1 MRKKFKLFFRYGIFL
16 ILGLVLAWLSVRG
29 LLQYW
34 GGIKSSL
41 AHERYYLI
49 LPILLLYLLSHWSR
63 AVRWKI
69 MMEPLGYSP
78 PTLPVVFSVIVGY
91 LVNLAFPR
99 LGEVMR
105 CTLLGRHEKIP
116 IEKLLGTIL
125 VERVVDIICLLIVF
139 GLTYIL
145 QAKEISDYMAS
156 LLHHGQGGH
165 NFALWGLLAF
175 VLICVAAIFIY
186 RRFWDNK
193 LVLWARKIVLGLWA
207 GLVEIRF
214 MKKTG
219 WFIFHSILLWTL
231 YFVCTRLGMVMF
243 KELDRL
249 GLTQTLSVFSVG
261 SIAVIIT
268 PGGLGTYPV
277 MIKQTLMC
285 YHISPGIALATGM
298 MLWVLPTV
306 LVILGGVVSLV
317 GLSGVWKKTTVP
329 MKAEFGLGLEGD
341 IFTPLSK
348 K

>member
-1 MRKKFKLFFRYGIFL
+1 MRKKVSLFLRYGIFL

-69 MMEPLGYSP
+69 MMEPLGYNP

-145 QAKEISDYMAS
+145 QAKEISDYVVS
-156 LLHHGQGGH
+156 LFSSGSHGGH
-165 NFALWGLLAF
+165 HFALWALAAFGLLG
-175 VLICVAAIFIY
+175 VAAIFIY
-186 RRFWDNK
+186 RRFKHLRAVQW
-193 LVLWARKIVLGLWA
+193 VHKIVSGLWA
-207 GLVEIRF
+207 GVVEIRF
-214 MKKTG
+214 MKKKG
-219 WFIFHSILLWTL
+219 WFIFHSILLWTI
-231 YFVCTRLGMVMF
+231 YFVCTRLGMLMF
-243 KELDRL
+243 TELDGL
-249 GLTQTLSVFSVG
+249 GLTQTLSVLSVG

-268 PGGLGTYPV
+268 PGGLGAYPV
-277 MIKQTLMC
+277 MIKQTLMF
-285 YHISPGIALATGM
+285 YHISPGIALACGM

-317 GLSGVWKKTTVP
+317 GLAGVGK
-329 MKAEFGLGLEGD
+329 
-341 IFTPLSK
+341 SK
-348 K
+348 ESKVQVGYTA